1 MDYDRFMD
9 KFRMLMKEFGMKN
22 TTQREYIIKT
32 LFLSKKHLDAD
43 EITQIIKNEYKSS
56 ISRASLYNTLTFL
69 EEIKVVD
76 GLTIEGKT
84 SKVYEINLRV
94 HHDHIIC
101 IKCGDIT
108 EFHDEKIE
116 ELQREV
122 MKKYKFVL
130 QHHNM
135 MLYGICQKC
144 QNKD

>member
-1 MDYDRFMD
+1 MDYDRFID
-9 KFRMLMKEFGMKN
+9 KFRILMKEFGMKN
-22 TTQREYIIKT
+22 TIQREHIIKT
-32 LFLSKKHLDAD
+32 LFLSEKHLDAD
-43 EITQIIKNEYKSS
+43 EIAQIIKNEYKSS

-76 GLTIEGKT
+76 GLTIEGKA

-130 QHHNM
+130 QYHNM